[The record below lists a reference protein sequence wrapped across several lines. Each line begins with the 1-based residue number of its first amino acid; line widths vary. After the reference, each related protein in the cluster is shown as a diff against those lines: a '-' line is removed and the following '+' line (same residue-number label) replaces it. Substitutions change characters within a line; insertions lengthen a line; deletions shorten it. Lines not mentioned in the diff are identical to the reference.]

1 MDKLPKYEGDL
12 NRSLTFTSKER
23 MKSFLNLF
31 VLNEVINFS
40 EYISTSKDIYDED
53 DHVRLIIKNT
63 KNGVD
68 LKGFNNNEVEVL
80 YKRDSSFITVDGWI
94 EEDGKIII
102 VLEEYNE

>member
-1 MDKLPKYEGDL
+1 M
-12 NRSLTFTSKER
+12 
-23 MKSFLNLF
+23 
-31 VLNEVINFS
+31 LNEVINFS

-80 YKRDSSFITVDGWI
+80 YKRDSSFITVDGSI